1 MRPEADVNIGLIPA
15 GATAQSLRMRR
26 IVSLESRIDPKPI
39 AILYIDHRPP
49 PWQSDAISEIDNQQG
64 EENMSMIPLWTI
76 AVAFSLAVGFVIL
89 VVLAVISVV
98 NAKKNKQ
105 D

>member
-1 MRPEADVNIGLIPA
+1 LTAARRRGNVNA
-15 GATAQSLRMRR
+15 
-26 IVSLESRIDPKPI
+26 V
-39 AILYIDHRPP
+39 
-49 PWQSDAISEIDNQQG
+49 SEIDNQQG
-64 EENMSMIPLWTI
+64 EENMTTISLSTI

-89 VVLAVISVV
+89 VVIGVIFLV